1 MFVSYVTISAVKRLI
16 AHKIKVFVCII
27 YVCVCSVYMYCVYIN
42 THTHIQIFTCLY
54 LYYIINIIYTSMRV
68 NLYIHNKYKPYIF
81 YVNKLLFWMRII
93 DSTSNNII
101 ITLLR
106 ILK

>member
-1 MFVSYVTISAVKRLI
+1 
-16 AHKIKVFVCII
+16 
-27 YVCVCSVYMYCVYIN
+27 
-42 THTHIQIFTCLY
+42 
-54 LYYIINIIYTSMRV
+54 MRV

-106 ILK
+106 MLK